1 MTTTEPN
8 NLPAV
13 MTHSSGSLEAKMQFA
28 RALAAA
34 SLLPRQY
41 QQNPGNV
48 LIAME
53 LGEALGIPAIQAI
66 NSIHVIE
73 GKPSA
78 SADLMAALV
87 RKAGHKL
94 RVTVTRNP
102 LHVVATLIRADDPDY
117 PFEAE
122 WDEAKAQ
129 TAGLIGK
136 GNWKTYPDQM
146 MRNRAITEV
155 IRMGA
160 SDAMY
165 GVIYSPEELGAEI
178 SATGDIVTVEQVQDE
193 RPAHRPGMSLR
204 EAAGQAAATPE
215 SDDGAGPGR
224 DLAGTAGAVGGS
236 SPSGSPASSSQDI
249 PDAEVVE
256 GKPERGTITDAQIRK
271 LGVQMKAA
279 GITARQ
285 DALDYVMGVIGRDVA
300 SRNELSREEASE
312 VIDKLNQV
320 IRTEAGPTDTTTGEV
335 VDAEIVQE
343 GYAAE
348 ADSQA
353 AAEADQAWQS
363 GGQA

>member
-1 MTTTEPN
+1 MTTTEPTT

-13 MTHSSGSLEAKMQFA
+13 RSHSGGGLEAKMQFA

-94 RVTVTRNP
+94 RVTVSRNP
-102 LHVVATLIRADDPDY
+102 LHVIATLIRADDPDY

-122 WDEAKAQ
+122 WDEEKAK

-178 SATGDIVTVEQVQDE
+178 SATGELIVERVENE

-204 EAAGQAAATPE
+204 EAAGQTAQATQT
-215 SDDGAGPGR
+215 DDGAGPGR
-224 DLAGTAGAVGGS
+224 DLAGTAGAEGGS
-236 SPSGSPASSSQDI
+236 SPSGTPAPSSQDI
-249 PDAEVVE
+249 PEAEIVPDEASTDASTPIPHAVQ
-256 GKPERGTITDAQIRK
+256 RGTITDAQIKK
-271 LGVQMKAA
+271 LAVAMNAA
-279 GITARQ
+279 GITKRQ
-285 DALDYVMGVIGRDVA
+285 EALDYVMSVIGRDVA
-300 SRNELSREEASE
+300 SRNELSKDEASQ
-312 VIDKLNQV
+312 VIDKLDEV
-320 IRTEAGPTDTTTGEV
+320 IRTEAGVTDTGTGEV
-335 VDAEIVQE
+335 LDAEIVSE
-343 GYAAE
+343 
-348 ADSQA
+348 
-353 AAEADQAWQS
+353 QS
-363 GGQA
+363 

>member
-1 MTTTEPN
+1 MTTTEPA

-13 MTHSSGSLEAKMQFA
+13 STPPSGSLETKMQFA

-94 RVTVTRNP
+94 RVTVARNP

-117 PFEAE
+117 PFVAE

-129 TAGLIGK
+129 TAGLVGK

-178 SATGDIVTVEQVQDE
+178 SATGDVVRVEQVSE
-193 RPAHRPGMSLR
+193 RPAHRPGMTLR
-204 EAAGQAAATPE
+204 EAAGTTQT
-215 SDDGAGPGR
+215 DDGAGSQEETPV
-224 DLAGTAGAVGGS
+224 AGGEAGSIPAGNPAPS
-236 SPSGSPASSSQDI
+236 SPDI
-249 PDAEVVE
+249 QDAEVVD
-256 GKPERGTITDAQIRK
+256 PITSAQTK
-271 LGVQMKAA
+271 KMAVSMKAA
-279 GITARQ
+279 GITDRQ
-285 DALDYVMGVIGRDVA
+285 EALDYVMSVIGRDVA
-300 SRNELSREEASE
+300 SRNELSKDEASR
-312 VIDKLNQV
+312 VIDALDKV
-320 IRTEAGPTDTTTGEV
+320 IRAEAGATNTTTGEV
-335 VDAEIVQE
+335 IDAEIVPDGKQP
-343 GYAAE
+343 
-348 ADSQA
+348 DSTF
-353 AAEADQAWQS
+353 DDGAWL
-363 GGQA
+363 GEKG

>member
-1 MTTTEPN
+1 MTTTEPTT
-8 NLPAV
+8 NLPALRAN
-13 MTHSSGSLEAKMQFA
+13 SGNALEAKMQFA

-94 RVTVTRNP
+94 RVTVARNP

-122 WDEAKAQ
+122 WDEEKAK

-178 SATGDIVTVEQVQDE
+178 SATGELVVERVEDE

-204 EAAGQAAATPE
+204 EAAGQTQATQT
-215 SDDGAGPGR
+215 DDGAGPGR
-224 DLAGTAGAVGGS
+224 DLAGTAGAEGGS
-236 SPSGSPASSSQDI
+236 SPSGTPAPSSHDI

-256 GKPERGTITDAQIRK
+256 DKPRGTITNAQIKK
-271 LGVQMKAA
+271 LAVAMNAA
-279 GITARQ
+279 GITERT
-285 DALDYVMGVIGRDVA
+285 DALDYVMSVIGRDVA
-300 SRNELSREEASE
+300 SRNELSKEEASL
-312 VIDKLNQV
+312 VIDKLDEV
-320 IRTEAGPTDTTTGEV
+320 IRTEAGVTDTGTGEV
-335 VDAEIVQE
+335 LDAEIVGE
-343 GYAAE
+343 
-348 ADSQA
+348 
-353 AAEADQAWQS
+353 QS
-363 GGQA
+363 

>member
-94 RVTVTRNP
+94 RVTVSRNP

-178 SATGDIVTVEQVQDE
+178 SATGDIVRVEQVQDE

-204 EAAGQAAATPE
+204 EAAGATTQT
-215 SDDGAGPGR
+215 DDGAGSPPADAQGVGSTPQPVG
-224 DLAGTAGAVGGS
+224 AGESAAVSATA
-236 SPSGSPASSSQDI
+236 PSSSDI
-249 PDAEVVE
+249 QDAEVV
-256 GKPERGTITDAQIRK
+256 PERGTITDAQTRK
-271 LGVQMKAA
+271 LAIGMKAA
-279 GITARQ
+279 GITDRDDALAYVMSVIDREIASRKELSKAEASKVI
-285 DALDYVMGVIGRDVA
+285 DALDKI
-300 SRNELSREEASE
+300 
-312 VIDKLNQV
+312 

-335 VDAEIVQE
+335 VDAEIVPESTQ
-343 GYAAE
+343 
-348 ADSQA
+348 ADPA
-353 AAEADQAWQS
+353 FDDNAWNND
-363 GGQA
+363 GQPS

>member
-8 NLPAV
+8 TNLPAV
-13 MTHSSGSLEAKMQFA
+13 RASNGNALEAKMQFA

-94 RVTVTRNP
+94 RVTVARNP

-122 WDEAKAQ
+122 WDEEKAK

-178 SATGDIVTVEQVQDE
+178 SATGELVVERVEDE

-204 EAAGQAAATPE
+204 EAAGQKAPADNAVSLCDRCAGQPAEPGEDLCADCAIEVKATLAKGRAAA
-215 SDDGAGPGR
+215 
-224 DLAGTAGAVGGS
+224 S
-236 SPSGSPASSSQDI
+236 SHDI

-256 GKPERGTITDAQIRK
+256 DKPERGTITDAQIKK
-271 LGVQMKAA
+271 LAVAMNAA
-279 GITARQ
+279 GITKRQ
-285 DALDYVMGVIGRDVA
+285 EALDYVMSVIGRDVA
-300 SRNELSREEASE
+300 SRNELSKDEASQ
-312 VIDKLNQV
+312 VIDKLDEV
-320 IRTEAGPTDTTTGEV
+320 IRTEAGVTDTGTGEV
-335 VDAEIVQE
+335 LDAEIVSE
-343 GYAAE
+343 
-348 ADSQA
+348 
-353 AAEADQAWQS
+353 QS
-363 GGQA
+363 

>member
-1 MTTTEPN
+1 MTTTEPT

-94 RVTVTRNP
+94 RVTVSRNP
-102 LHVVATLIRADDPDY
+102 LHVVATLVRADDPDY

-122 WDEAKAQ
+122 WDEEKAK
-129 TAGLIGK
+129 TAGLFGK

-178 SATGDIVTVEQVQDE
+178 SATGDVIVERVEDA

-204 EAAGQAAATPE
+204 EAAGQTATQTN
-215 SDDGAGPGR
+215 DGAGPGR
-224 DLAGTAGAVGGS
+224 DLAGTAGAEGGS
-236 SPSGSPASSSQDI
+236 SPSGTPAPSSQDI

-256 GKPERGTITDAQIRK
+256 DKPERGTITDAQVKK
-271 LGVQMKAA
+271 LAVAMKAA
-279 GITARQ
+279 GITDRD
-285 DALDYVMGVIGRDVA
+285 DALAYVMGVIEREVA
-300 SRNELSREEASE
+300 SRNELSKEEASQ
-312 VIDKLNQV
+312 VIDKLDDL
-320 IRTEAGPTDTTTGEV
+320 IRTEAGVTDTQTGEV
-335 VDAEIVQE
+335 IDAEVVE
-343 GYAAE
+343 
-348 ADSQA
+348 S
-353 AAEADQAWQS
+353 
-363 GGQA
+363 